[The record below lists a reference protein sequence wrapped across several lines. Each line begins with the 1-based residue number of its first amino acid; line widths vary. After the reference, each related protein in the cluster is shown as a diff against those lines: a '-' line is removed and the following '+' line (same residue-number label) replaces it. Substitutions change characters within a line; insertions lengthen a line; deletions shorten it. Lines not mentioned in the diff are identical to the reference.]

1 MFDYEKNYNTKSRAR
16 AVEAECYA
24 VRSGMPVQFK
34 SERSCSLTGICI
46 LQLFCSKYNEYIIFF
61 IVCFYYFSSM
71 FLAECVVFKERKKN
85 YRCIKKRLKS
95 FIRLFYTTMLHCFG
109 IQFCLCFL
117 SSKMAR
123 GISTNQESVLKI
135 PIVIQLI
142 LVLLY
147 APVVEEVLFRYVI
160 RRVIRKE
167 KQK

>member
-1 MFDYEKNYNTKSRAR
+1 MRFYYRNIPKINIDFESYNK
-16 AVEAECYA
+16 AVIWSFVAIYL
-24 VRSGMPVQFK
+24 SP
-34 SERSCSLTGICI
+34 LI